1 MKMKQLVTT
10 SAILVAIALAAP
22 SAKAITAAQAKEVK
36 KAVTSV
42 PIPEMPAKAAELVLK
57 ASKADRADIA
67 AAAVRAAIYK
77 SRSSAPQVVAAI
89 AKASPEVAGVASMTA
104 VQMEGDQASLIAQ
117 AATTAAP
124 GAKMEIASS
133 VRSGLMTSSG
143 ITVASS
149 GLSYTSGGGGF
160 TSSSGGGLTSRGS
173 FDGPGTG
180 PVMNSKN
187 PINTNTGGGGNGQF
201 PDSTTN
207 PPGDAGTGHEVDY
220 TKPRKM

>member
-10 SAILVAIALAAP
+10 AAILVAIALAAP
-22 SAKAITAAQAKEVK
+22 SAKAITAAQTKEVK

-57 ASKADRADIA
+57 ASKADRADVA

-77 SRSSAPQVVAAI
+77 SRSSAPQVVAAVS
-89 AKASPEVAGVASMTA
+89 KAAPEVAGVASMTA

-124 GAKMEIASS
+124 GAKTEIASS

-143 ITVASS
+143 MTVASS
-149 GLSYTSGGGGF
+149 GLSYTSGGGGGF
-160 TSSSGGGLTSRGS
+160 TSSSGGGLSSRGS

-180 PVMNSKN
+180 NVFNSKR
-187 PINTNTGGGGNGQF
+187 PINQNNGGDGNGNF
-201 PDSTTN
+201 PHN
-207 PPGDAGTGHEVDY
+207 PPNDAGNGHEVDY
-220 TKPRKM
+220 TKPRKI